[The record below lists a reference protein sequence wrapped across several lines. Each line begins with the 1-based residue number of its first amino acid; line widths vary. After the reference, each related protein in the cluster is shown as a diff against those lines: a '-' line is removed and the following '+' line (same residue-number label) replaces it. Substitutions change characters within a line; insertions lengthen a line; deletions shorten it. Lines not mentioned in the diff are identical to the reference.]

1 MNRLQNKSVF
11 GILTIISEG
20 NSFLY
25 LPSFPC
31 MVIVS
36 SLEPAFIQPWFTG
49 DTLHPCFLGKIVQEQ
64 FPLSNLPP
72 KILLAYWQWESPVI
86 CHLVWQLIVKF
97 LLFNWYHI
105 VKFSLD
111 FSETVNWES
120 WMSDLCTVQYSIL
133 WILLYRDG
141 SATKES
147 VSRSLWLCLI
157 SLVLTFAGHS
167 LTHTILVLYSLI
179 LTLSLL
185 LSTSDAISVDTQLI
199 N

>member
-1 MNRLQNKSVF
+1 MHSLVTDCYVILPKPIQFRQASWSPSQYSLARCHEAHVLSFVMIVWRNRLQNKSVF

-49 DTLHPCFLGKIVQEQ
+49 DTLHPCFLGKTVQEQ

-72 KILLAYWQWESPVI
+72 KILLAYSQWEIPVI

-97 LLFNWYHI
+97 LLFSWYHI
-105 VKFSLD
+105 V
-111 FSETVNWES
+111 
-120 WMSDLCTVQYSIL
+120 
-133 WILLYRDG
+133 
-141 SATKES
+141 
-147 VSRSLWLCLI
+147 
-157 SLVLTFAGHS
+157 
-167 LTHTILVLYSLI
+167 
-179 LTLSLL
+179 
-185 LSTSDAISVDTQLI
+185 
-199 N
+199 